1 MDYLFSFY
9 TIMGTHEASWNI
21 KLTQLAYKLG
31 STMTRIF
38 AVSQDW
44 PITIKPPPLRRGRG
58 GRGEE
63 NYVRKE
69 EI

>member
-1 MDYLFSFY
+1 
-9 TIMGTHEASWNI
+9 
-21 KLTQLAYKLG
+21 
-31 STMTRIF
+31 MTRIF

-58 GRGEE
+58 GGGGGGGGEE